1 MTGGLISAYY
11 LQIIILVGIN
21 IIMASSLNLI
31 TGFTG
36 QLSIG
41 HAAFVSVGAYASAL
55 ATLKLGF
62 PFFASLLCG
71 GLVAAFFGILIGIPT
86 LKLKGDYLA
95 IATLGFGEI
104 VRIVFLNLEITG
116 GAVGLRGI
124 PKDTTLTWVIIS
136 VIVTLFVLYR
146 IIRSR
151 VGRALIAIRE
161 DETAAESMGINTT
174 YYKILAFG
182 VGAFFAGLGG
192 GLFSHYFRYIQP
204 NSFGFLKSIE
214 YLCMVVLGGLGNIWG
229 SVIGAAALTAIPEL
243 LRASADY
250 RQLFYGAI
258 LVIMMRIRPEG
269 IMGEGIFRKGNSA
282 GDYLLSK
289 IKIKFNK

>member
-1 MTGGLISAYY
+1 MISAYY

-21 IIMASSLNLI
+21 IIMATSLNLI
-31 TGFTG
+31 TGYTG

-41 HAAFVSVGAYASAL
+41 HAAFMSIGAYASAL
-55 ATLKLGF
+55 VTLKLGF
-62 PFFASLLCG
+62 PFWASLLCG
-71 GLVAAFFGILIGIPT
+71 ALAACFFGILIGIPT

-124 PKDTTLTWVIIS
+124 PKNTTLLWVIIA
-136 VIVTLFVLYR
+136 VIFTLLILNR
-146 IIRSR
+146 ILNSR
-151 VGRALIAIRE
+151 VGRSFIAIRE

-174 YYKILAFG
+174 YYKVLSFG
-182 VGAFFAGLGG
+182 IGAFFAGLGG
-192 GLFSHYFRYIQP
+192 GLFSHYFRYIHP
-204 NSFGFLKSIE
+204 NSFGFMRSIE
-214 YLCMVVLGGLGNIWG
+214 HLCMVVLGGLGNMWG
-229 SVIGAAALTAIPEL
+229 AIIGAAALTAIPEF

-258 LVIMMRIRPEG
+258 LIIMMRVRPQG
-269 IMGEGIFRKGNSA
+269 LIGENIAFKNLWKKESSQK
-282 GDYLLSK
+282 LSLK
-289 IKIKFNK
+289 LFNRG

>member
-1 MTGGLISAYY
+1 MISAYY
-11 LQIIILVGIN
+11 LQIIILAGIN
-21 IIMASSLNLI
+21 IIMAASLNLI

-41 HAAFVSVGAYASAL
+41 HAAFMSIGAYSSAL
-55 ATLKLGF
+55 ATLALGF
-62 PFFASLLCG
+62 PFLPSLLFG
-71 GLVAAFFGILIGIPT
+71 AFVAAFFGVLVGVPT

-124 PKDTTLTWVIIS
+124 PKNTTLLWVI
-136 VIVTLFVLYR
+136 VAVLLTLFVLNR
-146 IIRSR
+146 ILNSR

-174 YYKILAFG
+174 YFKTLAFG
-182 VGAFFAGLGG
+182 VGAFFAGIGG
-192 GLFSHYFRYIQP
+192 GLFSHYFRYIHP
-204 NSFGFLKSIE
+204 GSFGFMRSIE
-214 YLCMVVLGGLGNIWG
+214 HLCMVVLGGLGNMWG
-229 SVIGAAALTAIPEL
+229 SVLGAVALTTIPEF

-258 LVIMMRIRPEG
+258 LVIMMRVRPQG
-269 IMGEGIFRKGNSA
+269 LIGERMA
-282 GDYLLSK
+282 GKSFSLGDSILKKLSITK
-289 IKIKFNK
+289 KTGF